1 MLLSALM
8 LAVVALSG
16 CSDDGGDAPA
26 DPAETCDGIF
36 DEATETCTPHVEP
49 TVVVEGLGDSV
60 PAYVKNTFTWSL
72 DNGTRGD
79 AQQPVH
85 SMDSRVLAVTDGT
98 TPTNTTEPDSVGREV
113 ATAAHQNL
121 PQQFEATF
129 SWDTVGETVSLWG
142 YMFIDGVH
150 QYNQIKQVTV
160 VEPPRTSVT
169 QPVAISAGPPPTVDD
184 SDLRIG
190 VGDAFQFSSDAPYP
204 YTVSFDCSNGV
215 TIADQ
220 DLSGGSGPET
230 PIFQPTNCD
239 WVATSPLGATDN
251 DPLQVSGSIAVD
263 A

>member
-8 LAVVALSG
+8 LTVVALSG
-16 CSDDGGDAPA
+16 CSDDGGDAPV

-36 DEATETCTPHVEP
+36 DEATGSCTPHVEP
-49 TVVVEGLGDSV
+49 VVILQGLGDSV

-79 AQQPVH
+79 AKQPVH

-98 TPTNTTEPDSVGREV
+98 TPTNTTEPDGVGREV

-129 SWDTVGETVSLWG
+129 AWDTVGETVSLWG

-150 QYNQIKQVTV
+150 QYNQIKQVSV
-160 VEPPRTSVT
+160 VQPPRTSVT
-169 QPVAISAGPPPTVDD
+169 EAIAISVMGQPAVDKG
-184 SDLRIG
+184 DLRIG
-190 VGDAFQFSSDAPYP
+190 VGDAFQFTTDSPYP
-204 YTVSFDCSNGV
+204 YTVSFDCNNGV

-220 DLSGGSGPET
+220 DLTSGSGPET
-230 PIFQPTNCD
+230 PIFEPTNCD
-239 WVATSPLGATDN
+239 WTASSPLAAAGT
-251 DPLQVSGSIAVD
+251 DPLAVTGSIAVD